1 MPFCCLE
8 KCMPDMKC
16 WPVLTSCV
24 IIHFFWVA
32 PFTKLFPR
40 LLDFLSHKGSVLL
53 WSSCTQ
59 NSHWLPTDFRHAGHT
74 GSVPVRVTLHCR
86 SPRPYSQPVH
96 LPLQFPFT
104 TNYGDRGAP
113 FIAAGAAGE
122 GKSRGQPP
130 HKSQQA
136 YWIKTQNKEAY

>member
-8 KCMPDMKC
+8 KRIADMKC
-16 WPVLTSCV
+16 WPVLTSCA
-24 IIHFFWVA
+24 IINFFRVA

-40 LLDFLSHKGSVLL
+40 LLNFLGHKGSVLHL
-53 WSSCTQ
+53 SFCTQ
-59 NSHWLPTDFRHAGHT
+59 NSHWLSTVFGHTGHT
-74 GSVPVRVTLHCR
+74 GSDPVKVILHCR
-86 SPRPYSQPVH
+86 SLCPYSQPVH
-96 LPLQFPFT
+96 FPLQFPFT

-113 FIAAGAAGE
+113 FRGAGAAGE
-122 GKSRGQPP
+122 GKSRGQPL